1 MRSLIFSD
9 LGTLTFAFEIRFTAD
24 ESVVNPDITIDLT
37 TDIFGRLT
45 VNGAGFPALDVH
57 YASVT
62 ATSDNMDS
70 VTLITNGYIKYVVVI

>member
-1 MRSLIFSD
+1 M
-9 LGTLTFAFEIRFTAD
+9 LTFDFKLRFSAD
-24 ESVVNPDITIDLT
+24 ESVVNPNVTIDLT

-62 ATSDNMDS
+62 ATSDNGDGPIA
-70 VTLITNGYIKYVVVI
+70 LITNG